1 MNAPKD
7 LDHYSEAK
15 FLSDSGYDSKAIL
28 ARLHEKGIDEIQAQE
43 TLNKLKKEHLEKRR
57 KRGVIFIAI
66 GGICLFSGFL
76 LSAILFH
83 SNSSPAIPLYG
94 MTSIGIILLLAGMAD
109 CLGL

>member
-1 MNAPKD
+1 M
-7 LDHYSEAK
+7 
-15 FLSDSGYDSKAIL
+15 
-28 ARLHEKGIDEIQAQE
+28 ARLLEKGIDDNQAQE

-57 KRGVIFIAI
+57 KRGLVFIAI

-94 MTSIGIILLLAGMAD
+94 MTSVGIVLLLVGMAD